1 MLSEDFKSISEL
13 KEAFPDEQSCIEH
26 LERLRWNGL
35 IVSPFDP
42 NSKVYH
48 CKQNRYRCRNSRK
61 YFNVKTNTL
70 FYNSKI
76 ELQKWFVAIWLIT
89 HENRTISSIELS
101 ETLEIT
107 QKSAWFMIKHIRH
120 YFEFEKKSGE
130 KKKLKEKKKK
140 IDEIEVVIEKDR
152 LQLVEWLKQL
162 KK

>member
-1 MLSEDFKSISEL
+1 MLSENFKSISEL

-107 QKSAWFMIKHIRH
+107 QKSAWFMIKHIRQ
-120 YFEFEKKSGE
+120 YFEFEKNSGE

-140 IDEIEVVIEKDR
+140 IDEIEVVVEKDR

>member
-26 LERLRWNGL
+26 LEKLRWNGL
-35 IVSPFDP
+35 VISPFDP

-48 CKQNRYRCRNSRK
+48 CKQNRYRCRNSKK

-89 HENRTISSIELS
+89 HENRAISSIELS

-120 YFEFEKKSGE
+120 YFDLRKKFGR
-130 KKKLKEKKKK
+130 KEKTQR
-140 IDEIEVVIEKDR
+140 EK
-152 LQLVEWLKQL
+152 EKN
-162 KK
+162 

>member
-1 MLSEDFKSISEL
+1 MLGEDFKSILEL
-13 KEAFPDEQSCIEH
+13 KKAFPDEQSCIEH
-26 LERLRWNGL
+26 LEKIRWNGL
-35 IVSPFDP
+35 VISPFDP

-48 CKQNRYRCRNSRK
+48 CKQNRYRCRNTKK

-76 ELQKWFVAIWLIT
+76 ELQKWFIAIWIIT
-89 HENRTISSIELS
+89 SKNELISSVALS

-107 QKSAWFMIKHIRH
+107 QKSAWLMIKDIQHHFGVTKNVER
-120 YFEFEKKSGE
+120 KKLLKQ
-130 KKKLKEKKKK
+130 KKKNVE
-140 IDEIEVVIEKDR
+140 EIEVVVEKDR